1 MFQRPALKIAA
12 ALITA
17 MGTAAGSGIL
27 SAGSAMASPSPAHAL
42 SRPQSIAVASM
53 EQQGRRLLTRQ
64 PGVTPDTVHC
74 WSGVAIY
81 STANGRYV
89 STELGYTGGDHAM
102 LRARS
107 TSVGPWEQ
115 YVVCRDDSNGLTEMA
130 SQATGLDVSAELGFG
145 GGRYAM
151 LRARSTSVGPWEL
164 FITSANPGGNY
175 TWIASNA
182 NGRFVSAELGYGGS
196 YYGMLRARAT
206 SVGPWETYIW

>member
-1 MFQRPALKIAA
+1 MFQRPVLKAAA

-17 MGTAAGSGIL
+17 MGAAAGSGVL
-27 SAGSAMASPSPAHAL
+27 SADSAMASPPPAHA
-42 SRPQSIAVASM
+42 SARPQSIAVASM
-53 EQQGRRLLTRQ
+53 EQQGRHLLVQQ
-64 PGVTPDTVHC
+64 PGVAPNTVHC

-115 YVVCRDDSNGLTEMA
+115 YIVCRDDANGLTDMA

-145 GGRYAM
+145 GGRNAM
-151 LRARSTSVGPWEL
+151 LRARASSVGPWEL
-164 FITSANPGGNY
+164 FTSSANPGGSY

-206 SVGPWETYIW
+206 SVGPWEVFIW